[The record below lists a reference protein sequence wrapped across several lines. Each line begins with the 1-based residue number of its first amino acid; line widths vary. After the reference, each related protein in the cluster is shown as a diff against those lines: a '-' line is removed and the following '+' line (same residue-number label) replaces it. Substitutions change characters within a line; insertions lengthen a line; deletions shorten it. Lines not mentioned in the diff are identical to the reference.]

1 MLADPIIFDFCIM
14 GQHAY
19 STGPAKKEKKNK
31 GKGFFAF
38 IFIGNVLQMNLLLMK
53 TSF

>member
-19 STGPAKKEKKNK
+19 STGPAKKEKTKIK
-31 GKGFFAF
+31 GKDFSPLFSSG
-38 IFIGNVLQMNLLLMK
+38 M
-53 TSF
+53 SYR